1 MCCVPT
7 CRPVVDRCLDPVVI
21 RGGGLTHTQAADTTK
36 PTYGL
41 PTFGF
46 SRCSSIWGR
55 LAGMTMSNRDSVTAA
70 TCKASS
76 WLGECRLGV
85 FEAKSWNLRASA
97 GEGEGSL
104 PQAWERAT

>member
-55 LAGMTMSNRDSVTAA
+55 LAGMPVLEQVSQVALPGRRFQSEEIQISPGNGGSDYHSLKDSAKVD
-70 TCKASS
+70 ASD
-76 WLGECRLGV
+76 
-85 FEAKSWNLRASA
+85 
-97 GEGEGSL
+97 
-104 PQAWERAT
+104 